1 MSLFRNSKQK
11 PLNEFI
17 DRIEWI
23 NDTTNTM
30 IWRYPRFKAEI
41 KNGAQLIVRDTQVA
55 ILVNEGQF
63 ADVYQPGCY
72 ELTTNNMPILT
83 ALKGWKY
90 VFNSLHKVD
99 VYFINTKQFLN
110 LHWGMPNPIMM
121 YDPEFGPIHICAFGS
136 YCFRIESSTIKFIRN
151 VAVTDGYFTTDNAAK
166 QLHNFVISKFTNY
179 LAESKIAALDLAA
192 NLNEFSSELTIAL
205 KDDFADYG
213 IELTQFLVEHI
224 TLPEAIEDVLDKRTS
239 SSTSVRGNMTT
250 YLDVIPPLYNFN

>member
-30 IWRYPRFKAEI
+30 IWCYPRFKAEI

-121 YDPEFGPIHICAFGS
+121 YD
-136 YCFRIESSTIKFIRN
+136 
-151 VAVTDGYFTTDNAAK
+151 NAAK

-192 NLNEFSSELTIAL
+192 NLNEFSSELTFAL
-205 KDDFADYG
+205 KNYFSEYG
-213 IELTQFLVEHI
+213 IELISFLVENI
-224 TLPEAIEDVLDKRTS
+224 SLPEDVEEALFDKLNT
-239 SSTSVRGNMTT
+239 NMKH
-250 YLDVIPPLYNFN
+250 